1 MIGRALMGCYCSKRG
16 GLFNYARK
24 KEFPMT
30 QPLMIGLILVAVFA
44 ALPAW
49 LCGSILKKHAA
60 KDGGAGSDWIPLS
73 LLPYGLTRFQHRHKN
88 AIVWGY
94 LFSNVL
100 FASDI

>member
-1 MIGRALMGCYCSKRG
+1 M
-16 GLFNYARK
+16 N
-24 KEFPMT
+24 KEFAT
-30 QPLMIGLILVAVFA
+30 VLVVVAVLS

-73 LLPYGLTRFQHRHKN
+73 LLPYGLSRFQHPHKI

-94 LFSNVL
+94 VFSNVL
-100 FASDI
+100 FAGCVIALIVVLKSR